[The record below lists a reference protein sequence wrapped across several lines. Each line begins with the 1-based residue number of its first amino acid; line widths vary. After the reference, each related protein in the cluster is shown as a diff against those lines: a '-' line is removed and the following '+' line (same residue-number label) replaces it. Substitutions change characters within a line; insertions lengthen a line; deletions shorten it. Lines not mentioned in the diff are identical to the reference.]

1 MWNHYKT
8 YSILRKEKTAM
19 EGVFNYML
27 LPAMIIKNCLPLPL
41 LISLSQEQKTEE

>member
-1 MWNHYKT
+1 
-8 YSILRKEKTAM
+8 M